1 MDYSVEIIIFWIA
14 LYIVID
20 IICGIG
26 SAIAGGG
33 FWWGFFFGPIGIIV
47 AAVTGQ
53 AEKTRQHI
61 TRLVL
66 SNSSHQKAHIQIRS
80 SKQLF
85 ATCSH
90 CGAKVTDIPGAGTYE
105 CPECGKYITI
115 K

>member
-1 MDYSVEIIIFWIA
+1 MDITTIKLIYFGVVILIWISSGIIG
-14 LYIVID
+14 V
-20 IICGIG
+20 
-26 SAIAGGG
+26 IAGGS
-33 FWWGFFFGPIGIIV
+33 FWWGFFLGPIGIII

-66 SNSSHQKAHIQIRS
+66 SNSSHQKAHIQIRP
-80 SKQLF
+80 SKPIT
-85 ATCSH
+85 AICNN
-90 CGAKVTDIPGAGTYE
+90 CGTEVTDIPGAGTYE